1 MLTSCFSGILT
12 NVYKTPTVPSPATV
26 ITQSLRFHG
35 QVHTPPQ
42 ADLASVMNH
51 PRPFFPITECS
62 VYKLGLEHPPA
73 QELRVTNSDFLILPK
88 ETVLWIAEPESDD
101 LEVRRSYRN
110 LYVLFNQYILKGE
123 VNIPSNV
130 RLSDFLVRS
139 VAEKP
144 FQYLYRVEVRKPDPS
159 RALTESNIVSRL
171 EVDLVN
177 LRNIAGFYDV
187 SEDSS
192 KPDLSG
198 FLR

>member
-1 MLTSCFSGILT
+1 
-12 NVYKTPTVPSPATV
+12 VYKSPTVPSPATV
-26 ITQSLRFHG
+26 ITSSLRFYG

-42 ADLASVMNH
+42 ADLASVLNH
-51 PRPFFPITECS
+51 PRPFFPMTECS
-62 VYKLGLEHPPA
+62 VYKPGLEHPPA
-73 QELRVTNSDFLILPK
+73 QDLRMTHSDFLIVPK
-88 ETVLWIAEPESDD
+88 ATVLWIAEPETND

-110 LYVLFNQYILKGE
+110 LYVLLDHYILKGE
-123 VNIPSNV
+123 VNIPTNV

-144 FQYLYRVEVRKPDPS
+144 FQYLYRIEVRQPDPS
-159 RALTESNIVSRL
+159 KSLSESNIVSRL
-171 EVDLVN
+171 EVALVN
-177 LRNIAGFYDV
+177 LRNVAGFYDI